1 MSLLNQD
8 NKDSKIKLP
17 DVDMTQAAGK
27 ATEVA
32 GEAAKVAGQAGKVAT
47 KVAGQAA
54 GKAAEIVKGI
64 DFAQIL
70 ENIWTVI
77 KAIIGLVFG
86 FVRRLGFWGTI
97 ELVCGVLALAAFYF
111 IAIQQDYNT
120 GAPLLIISVPVIL
133 FIEDRRKKNR

>member
-8 NKDSKIKLP
+8 NKGSKIELP
-17 DVDMTQAAGK
+17 DVDVTQVAGK

-54 GKAAEIVKGI
+54 GKAAEVVKGI

-77 KAIIGLVFG
+77 KAIFGGVFGFLGRFIKERGFLGTLEAVCGLVF
-86 FVRRLGFWGTI
+86 
-97 ELVCGVLALAAFYF
+97 LAGIFFYF
-111 IAIQQDYNT
+111 VANDMNT
-120 GAPLLIISVPVIL
+120 AMYAVHHVPVL
-133 FIEDRRKKNR
+133 PGYFG